1 MFLRDIRPIT
11 FFLAL
16 GFSFLVG
23 GQALAEEDS
32 PDELN
37 RRIGELSNRGK
48 GKEAISLAE
57 KLVALTEQTRRAIS
71 PHLSSHWTS
80 LLGVILL

>member
-1 MFLRDIRPIT
+1 MPEKSMFLRAIRPIT

-37 RRIGELSNRGK
+37 RRIGELSNQGK
-48 GKEAISLAE
+48 GKEPNRCAKKPSRLAKKSWVE
-57 KLVALTEQTRRAIS
+57 NIPRPPEA
-71 PHLSSHWTS
+71 
-80 LLGVILL
+80 